1 MPLSVYIPK
10 DAGALDKLYE
20 GGHASQIVKTLTTS
34 EPRLVLFY
42 EETVVGF
49 IVRSSPSDQKTGI
62 PYISVLS
69 RINENPDEHQDSE
82 IHSLL
87 VQNPLTTT
95 DQATVFQIWRFAA
108 PVGFSRRDT
117 GGSVTFV
124 AQASDS
130 RFGKLPKTPPKP
142 EEVDSAQ
149 PGINLFE
156 ELNFSIARGKVA
168 GFLLKRP
175 DAGNFINN
183 TVEAA
188 EVGSSASAD
197 TLVSESEKE
206 EDGDHELPREL
217 AEITLPTLLPLLMRL
232 RLTRLGMRS
241 SSLFSTLSIEA
252 TGDMAVLE
260 KESSAGKYQVRI
272 LEISAEFLGGK
283 LADVGHVDF
292 PMALGVHD
300 VVNRTFKL
308 ELDAKEAGNEKSSR
322 PLQLAFKYQV
332 EFLLGQDF
340 VPISSVVHSEW
351 TPLLDFAPPQQHASV
366 KSGTISS
373 QLQSQ
378 HQGTLSGGKVDLS
391 KKSLPLLKSSVSL
404 KPPLALKRMSSPILG
419 RPFSAESSPILPQG
433 AFGRRPMKSTPVLQ
447 SSAQAFTINVPAS
460 TSSSISGLQ
469 LTFEGLQCVK
479 FGKIVTW
486 KVQAINHSQ
495 RTLNLTIIVRN
506 RKKSMVATDS
516 STNLLM
522 NSSTNI
528 VHRDSPDDNLIATR
542 VQRYNQYNGV
552 KPNLGNVVMLTN
564 DVRMGPIEPLQVFET
579 EIQFLP
585 SSHGVSNLNG
595 LSLFDVYTGDG
606 VEFGRM
612 IELFV
617 I

>member
-10 DAGALDKLYE
+10 DAGDLDELYE
-20 GGHASQIVKTLTTS
+20 SGHAGQIIKALSTS
-34 EPRLVLFY
+34 ESRLVLFY
-42 EETVVGF
+42 EETVIGF
-49 IVRSSPSDQKTGI
+49 IVRSSPADQKTGI

-69 RINENPDEHQDSE
+69 RINDNSEEHLESE

-95 DQATVFQIWRFAA
+95 DHDTVFQIWRFAA

-124 AQASDS
+124 AQASDM

-149 PGINLFE
+149 LGINLFE

-175 DAGNFINN
+175 DEGNLIHSAA
-183 TVEAA
+183 EAA
-188 EVGSSASAD
+188 DVESSASAD

-206 EDGDHELPREL
+206 EDGDQDLPREL
-217 AEITLPTLLPLLMRL
+217 AETTLPTLLPLLMRL
-232 RLTRLGMRS
+232 RLTRLGMQS
-241 SSLFSTLSIEA
+241 YSLFSTLSIEA
-252 TGDMAVLE
+252 TGDLVVLD
-260 KESSAGKYQVRI
+260 KASGAGKYRVRI
-272 LEISAEFLGGK
+272 LEIAAEFAAGK
-283 LADVGHVDF
+283 LAEVGQVDF

-308 ELDAKEAGNEKSSR
+308 ELDAKEASSEKPSR
-322 PLQLAFKYQV
+322 PLQLSFKYQV
-332 EFLLGQDF
+332 EFLLGRDF
-340 VPISSVVHSEW
+340 IPISSVVHSEW
-351 TPLLDFAPPQQHASV
+351 TPILDFAPSQQQASLRI
-366 KSGTISS
+366 GAISS

-378 HQGTLSGGKVDLS
+378 HQGPLSGGKVDLS
-391 KKSLPLLKSSVSL
+391 KKSLPLLKSSLSL

-433 AFGRRPMKSTPVLQ
+433 AFGRRPMKTTPVLQ
-447 SSAQAFTINVPAS
+447 SSSLAFTINVPAS

-469 LTFEGLQCVK
+469 LTFEGLQCVN

-528 VHRDSPDDNLIATR
+528 VHRDSLDDNLIATR

-564 DVRMGPIEPLQVFET
+564 DVRMGPIEPLQIFET

-585 SSHGVSNLNG
+585 SSHGLSNLNG